1 MNPTKKGEC
10 KKLAVAVMAAL
21 ATSAAVAQEPLIPLI
36 KDAVNT
42 SNLRMDLGSNDPDDL
57 RTYIY
62 STTST
67 AGADYNGYLLIDVD
81 EGGWPPG
88 LRSYTVP
95 FKAKGTILNGCI
107 MGALRPEVPLTET
120 CKADPGEG
128 KRYKLYALK
137 QNVQFDLVWDLN
149 PDTNDVG
156 GEDSGKGSSQTDT
169 SGILKYKIFGK
180 LVNGSQAGATS
191 FAIRLGTGLGKDFKL
206 SAATDWMKL
215 GPPADDEKLGKFPGG
230 MFGGSVAEGLPFF
243 STERASFEVIQDD
256 PDVLRS
262 GPMPEAYTSLF
273 GPYWLR
279 LADVPEAWWYETDGK
294 PWTKSEIQAWYDKY
308 DDGFADGW
316 YTMTKSWTSTDRNLI
331 LANFRTT
338 PGGEQIDLNS
348 GNVPSE
354 LFPPEYEYADIEK
367 LTALLN
373 DLTGRTGL
381 DPEAKGSA
389 NHAYKEQ
396 DVVEAFLPYLVLTR
410 DPVSDATRAA
420 WASQPVTLRYNDTWA
435 GTNPSWE
442 TAQTWPAVATWM
454 PQCKYTDPAY
464 VYTSDLFSFYAP
476 YRLEAGYAAYPEI
489 AAIAKPG
496 VRVKCGNDPE
506 TTMDILRV
514 EDVQKLVKN
523 NTGNASDADEP
534 GAPDADIF
542 AVPGYY
548 SGQLEDV
555 AKVNLYH
562 SIAFNKPLLAEA
574 GATTFTLGITLG
586 TPPPASSQT
595 LADQVLAP
603 ITGGGGGCTTGG
615 SGPVDPTL
623 PALLAGALVL
633 LGLRRRAAR

>member
-1 MNPTKKGEC
+1 MKTAKLNSKTLA
-10 KKLAVAVMAAL
+10 LAVAAAL
-21 ATSAAVAQEPLIPLI
+21 AAPVAVAQQAVIPLI

-42 SNLRMDLGSNDPDDL
+42 SNLRVDLNHNDPDDL

-62 STTST
+62 STTNT

-107 MGALRPEVPLTET
+107 MGALRPDVPLEET

-128 KRYKLYALK
+128 KRYKLYARK
-137 QNVQFDLVWDLN
+137 QNVQFDLAWDLN
-149 PDTNDVG
+149 PNTDDVG
-156 GEDSGKGSSQTDT
+156 DPETPT
-169 SGILKYKIFGK
+169 AIKYKPFGK
-180 LVNGSQAGATS
+180 LVNETEAGATG
-191 FAIRLGTGLGKDFKL
+191 FTIRLGTGIGKSFKL

-215 GPPADDEKLGKFPGG
+215 GPPGDLEKLGKFPGG
-230 MFGGSVAEGLPFF
+230 MFGGSVSEGLPFF
-243 STERASFEVIQDD
+243 STERASFEVIQDG

-262 GPMPEAYTSLF
+262 GPMPEAYTKLF

-279 LADVPEAWWYETDGK
+279 LADVPDAWWYEFDGK
-294 PWTKSEIQAWYDKY
+294 PWTKPEIQAWYDKY

-316 YTMTKSWTSTDRNLI
+316 YTMAKSWTSTDRNTI

-348 GNVPSE
+348 GNVPSG
-354 LFPPEYEYADIEK
+354 LFPPENEYADIQA

-373 DLTGRTGL
+373 QLTGRTGM
-381 DPEAKGSA
+381 DPEATGSE
-389 NHAYKEQ
+389 NHAYRTY

-410 DPVSDATRAA
+410 NAVPDETRAV

-435 GTNPSWE
+435 GTNPSLE
-442 TAQTWPAVATWM
+442 TAQAWTVVATWM

-464 VYTSDLFSFYAP
+464 VYTSDLFSFYEP
-476 YRLEAGYAAYPEI
+476 YRLEPGYEAYPEI
-489 AAIAKPG
+489 VAIAKQG

-506 TTMDILRV
+506 TAMDILRV
-514 EDVQKLVKN
+514 EDVQKLIKN
-523 NTGNASDADEP
+523 NTGNVSDTDEP
-534 GAPDADIF
+534 GAPDTDIF

-548 SGQLEDV
+548 SLPLEDV

-562 SIAFNKPLLAEA
+562 SIAFNKPLLAAA
-574 GATTFTLGITLG
+574 GATTLTLGITLG
-586 TPPPASSQT
+586 TPPAAASSQSV
-595 LADQVLAP
+595 ADQALAP
-603 ITGGGGGCTTGG
+603 ITSVGGGGGCSIGG
-615 SGPVDPTL
+615 GNAPFDPML
-623 PALLAGALVL
+623 PLLAILGFFGAAIRR
-633 LGLRRRAAR
+633 LRGR